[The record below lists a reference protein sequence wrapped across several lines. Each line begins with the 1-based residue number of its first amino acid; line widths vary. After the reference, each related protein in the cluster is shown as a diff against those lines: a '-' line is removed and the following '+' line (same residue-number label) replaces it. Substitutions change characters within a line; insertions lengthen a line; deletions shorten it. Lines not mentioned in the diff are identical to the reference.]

1 MFLRILLFCICL
13 ITYCNAAL
21 ADTAPFP
28 GGAVTSPFGEA
39 NHFGHTHAGADIGTL
54 SGTRIYAPKSGIVEH
69 GAGSGFIY
77 WCMITFDDGG
87 CLFFGDCDEATLNYD
102 TGRVSEGEIIGITG
116 GDEYDGPLG
125 RSTGPHTHVEYWPN
139 GYYSGYPENPCPIL
153 ISMGS
158 DLTGNVLGEGGFG
171 TGGHGGSG
179 GGFGADDIALPWR
192 LDLMYTLGD
201 SFNSTI
207 QTFVDGANTAF
218 KNLFKLCLGLLIVLA
233 IIDMTLPILLSGMGF
248 SGKKFIVKFLK
259 YAFLIF
265 VFINWN
271 TIINDGMVKL
281 ISTFSG
287 TYTGNSDIIAA
298 NMSQP
303 QLLFQKCVFMLTPG
317 LNIISSF
324 SGLTFIKN
332 FGPGVLIMLMTFI
345 TMAIYFMV
353 ALYVSVVYI
362 DFYITAALNIMT
374 LPFSTFGF
382 TKFIA
387 EGSAGHLLTSAL
399 KLVFISIMIAF
410 AVVCIQD
417 AKPGAIFTATRVSG
431 VTVDSITNY
440 TVMCM
445 SLVALAAMIITIP
458 SKLADKIG
466 GPVEIPK

>member
-1 MFLRILLFCICL
+1 
-13 ITYCNAAL
+13 
-21 ADTAPFP
+21 
-28 GGAVTSPFGEA
+28 
-39 NHFGHTHAGADIGTL
+39 
-54 SGTRIYAPKSGIVEH
+54 
-69 GAGSGFIY
+69 
-77 WCMITFDDGG
+77 
-87 CLFFGDCDEATLNYD
+87 
-102 TGRVSEGEIIGITG
+102 
-116 GDEYDGPLG
+116 
-125 RSTGPHTHVEYWPN
+125 
-139 GYYSGYPENPCPIL
+139 
-153 ISMGS
+153 
-158 DLTGNVLGEGGFG
+158 
-171 TGGHGGSG
+171 
-179 GGFGADDIALPWR
+179 
-192 LDLMYTLGD
+192 
-201 SFNSTI
+201 
-207 QTFVDGANTAF
+207 
-218 KNLFKLCLGLLIVLA
+218 
-233 IIDMTLPILLSGMGF
+233 
-248 SGKKFIVKFLK
+248 
-259 YAFLIF
+259 
-265 VFINWN
+265 
-271 TIINDGMVKL
+271 
-281 ISTFSG
+281 
-287 TYTGNSDIIAA
+287 
-298 NMSQP
+298 
-303 QLLFQKCVFMLTPG
+303 

-458 SKLADKIG
+458 SKLVDKIG